1 MALKTRRQARY
12 ERLRISGFLP
22 FEGQPLSMIRGVS
35 ICPYLGHMIKE
46 RQEEKREAQNKGL
59 NAVQWENEIR
69 TRYNKNGWLKR
80 GRTGKILADP
90 WKMLRDYED
99 RFRQKHPEYESP
111 WEPRYKN
118 MRDFMAKIERTM
130 AKQRGVA

>member
-12 ERLRISGFLP
+12 EKFRQGNAFLP
-22 FEGQPLSMIRGVS
+22 FEAQPLSRINIA
-35 ICPYLGHMIKE
+35 ICPYLQFMIDE
-46 RQEEKREAQNKGL
+46 RRAERREALNKGL
-59 NAVQWENEIR
+59 TLTQWENEIKS
-69 TRYNKNGWLKR
+69 RYNKNGWLKR

-90 WKMLRDYED
+90 WKMLRNYED